1 MLSYVGADWIDQFRI
16 QNQLFKP
23 PFPCSFLL
31 PFFCLRL
38 VNIFDEDG
46 DEDDADALEIY
57 RRL

>member
-1 MLSYVGADWIDQFRI
+1 MLELIGSINLRI

-23 PFPCSFLL
+23 PFPCSLLL

-38 VNIFDEDG
+38 VVNIFDEDG